1 MKQTEVALHSQL
13 SAKVTL
19 ISYFGSEKATAQRDD
34 RNGFYHLTSMCIF
47 SILFALRLLR

>member
-19 ISYFGSEKATAQRDD
+19 ISYFESEKATAHGDD
-34 RNGFYHLTSMCIF
+34 RNGYYHLTSMCIF
-47 SILFALRLLR
+47 STLFTLRLLR